1 MPFNGA
7 GVYSP
12 PSPPIFPAIPGELIK
27 ASDFNFVVN
36 DIAAALT
43 NCVTKDNQSTTAALT
58 VGTLT
63 ATAGATLPA
72 GTTVG
77 GVQALTRR
85 YATGEIVLS
94 INTTAPAGT
103 VALNGTSIGSA
114 LSGATGRADSDT
126 QALFELLWNQ
136 ADNTLLPIQDAT
148 GAASVRGA
156 SAAADFAANKRMPLP
171 APQDGDALLLA
182 VSSGVLTRSA
192 GEVISHGH
200 TATVTDPGH
209 SHPTDNRLCLGFGG
223 VGFDGGGLY
232 ANDLS
237 PRNGTYGASTGISV
251 SNALTGG
258 TKNKAAGFYLRP
270 YIAL

>member
-63 ATAGATLPA
+63 ATAAAVLPA

-77 GVQALTRR
+77 GLQALTRR
-85 YATGEIVLS
+85 YTTGEVVLS
-94 INTTAPAGT
+94 IDITAPIGT
-103 VALNGTSIGSA
+103 VALNGTTVGSA
-114 LSGATGRADSDT
+114 LSGATGRANGDT
-126 QALFELLWNQ
+126 QALFELLWNR

-171 APQDGDALLLA
+171 TTQDGDALLAA
-182 VSSGVLTRSA
+182 VSSAVMTRTVGA
-192 GEVISHGH
+192 NLEH
-200 TATVTDPGH
+200 THTITITDPGH
-209 SHPTDNRLCLGFGG
+209 SHTFFDVR
-223 VGFDGGGLY
+223 DGGGGGY
-232 ANDLS
+232 F
-237 PRNGTYGASTGISV
+237 GAGSDDWTRST
-251 SNALTGG
+251 NPATTGVTASAG
-258 TKNKAAGFYLRP
+258 NSGGSKNLAAGLHFKL